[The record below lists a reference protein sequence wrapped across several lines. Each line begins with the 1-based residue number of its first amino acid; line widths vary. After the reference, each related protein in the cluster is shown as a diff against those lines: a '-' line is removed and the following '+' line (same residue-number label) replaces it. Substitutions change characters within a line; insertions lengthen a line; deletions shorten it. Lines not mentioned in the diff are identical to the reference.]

1 MCSAD
6 GSDDLR
12 FVQKG
17 LDRGDELG
25 GEFFAALGNE
35 SRQVVTF
42 EMLPKA
48 FDGVEVGTVRRKV
61 DRFDVMPV
69 ESLDLVPAGI
79 VENQHTPSTRSRRSF
94 LCHRV
99 EEYLEDIAIAVWND
113 QADKLTA
120 FGMDRSQD
128 VFPDMLAEVPLS
140 DSFAAPGPLPTR
152 SRVAFEPGFVTKG
165 YVAAIIVSQV
175 KEFIGKAC
183 PLVLPVFPIRRLGH
197 GPRDFELVV
206 VFVKVSHQR
215 AVGDGQILLVLEPA
229 HQFRGR
235 PVALASQRGGL
246 DQRQDHLGNQLFG
259 NGSGPPRFG
268 PIGQRVDACL
278 IEA

>member
-99 EEYLEDIAIAVWND
+99 EESLEDIAIAVGND

-120 FGMDRSQD
+120 LGMDRSQD
-128 VFPDMLAEVPLS
+128 IFPDTLAEVP
-140 DSFAAPGPLPTR
+140 P
-152 SRVAFEPGFVTKG
+152 E
-165 YVAAIIVSQV
+165 
-175 KEFIGKAC
+175 
-183 PLVLPVFPIRRLGH
+183 
-197 GPRDFELVV
+197 
-206 VFVKVSHQR
+206 
-215 AVGDGQILLVLEPA
+215 
-229 HQFRGR
+229 
-235 PVALASQRGGL
+235 
-246 DQRQDHLGNQLFG
+246 
-259 NGSGPPRFG
+259 
-268 PIGQRVDACL
+268 
-278 IEA
+278 